1 MQVSMWTKVV
11 TASLILSL
19 AGVMIG
25 SGPTSIG
32 QEKEKEPAK
41 TRKAERA
48 KRRLPNFYGDVVTE
62 EQRKKIYEIQEK
74 YEKQLADLN
83 EQLLA
88 LTKKQQ
94 EEIEALL
101 SAEQKSRIEEAR
113 GAAATKR
120 KKKADESEAKASDEK
135 PAEEKPAEE
144 KPADEK
150 PAKKKTGT

>member
-1 MQVSMWTKVV
+1 MPASLWTKVL

-19 AGVMIG
+19 AGALI
-25 SGPTSIG
+25 SNGPTTIG

-48 KRRLPNFYGDVVTE
+48 KRRLPNFYSDIVTD

-74 YEKQLADLN
+74 YEKQLNDLN

-88 LTKKQQ
+88 LTKKQSD
-94 EEIEALL
+94 EIEAVL
-101 SAEQKSRIEEAR
+101 SDEQKSRIEEAR
-113 GAAATKR
+113 TAAAGKR
-120 KKKADESEAKASDEK
+120 KKKADDGDKKTSDDK

-144 KPADEK
+144 KPA
-150 PAKKKTGT
+150 KKTGT